1 MFHGLLRLVSVKNL
15 SSISKNR
22 HQLTR
27 TFHPN
32 LEGLAES
39 DTGPYQLV
47 NRRTHFTRLEPTM
60 FINLKDTV
68 SSSLK
73 HYANQ
78 LHPCVSTSITWQ
90 SSIRIS
96 KTLTPF
102 VMSAFQNKY
111 E

>member
-27 TFHPN
+27 TFHNN

-60 FINLKDTV
+60 FISVKDTV

-73 HYANQ
+73 DYTN
-78 LHPCVSTSITWQ
+78 LHPCVSISIIGKVVLE
-90 SSIRIS
+90 SV
-96 KTLTPF
+96 KL
-102 VMSAFQNKY
+102 
-111 E
+111 